1 MRSTRRTISRCRRR
15 SSTNEFD
22 GIWKQLTQ
30 SLEQAGRSFADEGK
44 SEDELKA
51 EYRKIAER
59 RVRLGLVIGEI
70 GEKSG
75 LQVSQEEL
83 RRALI
88 EQARRYPGQEKFVYE
103 FYEKNPA
110 ALIELRAPIFED
122 KVIDHILGQA
132 TPTEKKV
139 TAEELIKSAEVRGRS
154 ARPRHHHHGHEHG
167 HDHGHDHG
175 HGHDHDHGHDHGH
188 DHKHDGTTM
197 GTRHGPRRSRRLKS
211 TRRLPTLRDGKPSER

>member
-1 MRSTRRTISRCRRR
+1 MRSTRRTISRCRETLV
-15 SSTNEFD
+15 TNEFD
-22 GIWKQLTQ
+22 GIWKQVTQ
-30 SLEQAGRSFADEGK
+30 SLEQAGKTFADEGK
-44 SEDELKA
+44 SEEELKA

-122 KVIDHILGQA
+122 KVIDHILGPGQ
-132 TPTEKKV
+132 
-139 TAEELIKSAEVRGRS
+139 R
-154 ARPRHHHHGHEHG
+154 RPR
-167 HDHGHDHG
+167 
-175 HGHDHDHGHDHGH
+175 
-188 DHKHDGTTM
+188 
-197 GTRHGPRRSRRLKS
+197 RR
-211 TRRLPTLRDGKPSER
+211 